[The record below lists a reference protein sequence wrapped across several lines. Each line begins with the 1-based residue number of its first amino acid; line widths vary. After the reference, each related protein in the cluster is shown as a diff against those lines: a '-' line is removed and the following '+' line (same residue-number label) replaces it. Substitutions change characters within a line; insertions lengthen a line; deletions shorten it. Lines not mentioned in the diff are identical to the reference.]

1 MILHAVSIAAFF
13 VDQLAQAPVVV
24 QCVVPPNADPGWKQW
39 IPTAVS
45 LLSVGIGL
53 WIANRTIRNARELT
67 EWSFRATSEKDHKRW
82 LLDLK
87 RAEWSVLLRGVANV
101 FHITNFTTLNGW
113 NGKIANRIATEL
125 EQALEEI
132 SIARANCI
140 FLDSFRQNKEGDKKI
155 DEFLKNTKLLA
166 QKLKGVIGLF
176 EDISDRVAKA
186 GIATDIDSKSLD
198 RNIEVASGLIS
209 NLAEQ
214 SRTLLDW
221 LQVEAARDLGI
232 TAKGEEHQ
240 AARRGAKLFNFTRKK
255 TRV

>member
-1 MILHAVSIAAFF
+1 MILHAASIAVFF

-67 EWSFRATSEKDHKRW
+67 EWSFRATSEKDHKGW

-140 FLDSFRQNKEGDKKI
+140 FLDNFRQNNEGGKKI
-155 DEFLKNTKLLA
+155 AEFIKKTKLQA
-166 QKLKGVIGLF
+166 QKLKGNLGLF
-176 EDISDRVAKA
+176 ENLENRMKIAGTVTDRDGKS
-186 GIATDIDSKSLD
+186 IDKT
-198 RNIEVASGLIS
+198 IEVVSDQIS

-221 LQVEAARDLGI
+221 LQDEAAKQR
-232 TAKGEEHQ
+232 EQ
-240 AARRGAKLFNFTRKK
+240 P
-255 TRV
+255 